1 MTPKLWFRMFLG
13 MFAIFAVGML
23 LRAGFHKGKNVV
35 TNLAEGSGSITIP
48 LLSMPFRVGDATL
61 GTLQR
66 VRIDRSA
73 PKVVSG
79 FHLFARLDDTVALA
93 RFDNCRL
100 TVTDPNNIDEKTS
113 FACATL
119 DDSSKQAMV
128 AFGTVTLQPSGRE
141 FVLLIPESVRRDI
154 QNASNGD
161 NTSDSTGGQKVDI
174 AAADGGTM
182 DIKVNGK
189 SILSMKGD
197 SNGGHL
203 VVHDENGKEVVNMS
217 VTAPPAA
224 PAPKAPKKP

>member
-23 LRAGFHKGKNVV
+23 LRAGIHKGRSAV
-35 TNLAEGSGSITIP
+35 TSLTEGSGSITIP
-48 LLSMPFRVGDATL
+48 LLSMPFRLGDMKL

-73 PKVVSG
+73 PKIVSG
-79 FHLFARLDDTVALA
+79 FHLFARLDDTVAIA

-100 TVTDPNNIDEKTS
+100 TVTNPGNIDEKTS
-113 FACATL
+113 FACATV
-119 DDSSKQAMV
+119 DDSAKQAMV
-128 AFGTVTLQPSGRE
+128 AFGTVTLQPSGKE
-141 FVLLIPESVRRDI
+141 YVLLIPEAVRLDI
-154 QNASNGD
+154 QNASSNGA
-161 NTSDSTGGQKVDI
+161 DSGSSAGQKVDI
-174 AAADGGTM
+174 AAADAGTM

-189 SILSMKGD
+189 SVLSMKGD

-203 VVHDENGKEVVNMS
+203 VVHDANGKEVVNMS

-224 PAPKAPKKP
+224 PAPKKP

>member
-23 LRAGFHKGKNVV
+23 LRVGIHKGQSAVASL
-35 TNLAEGSGSITIP
+35 TEGSGSITVP
-48 LLSMPFRVGDATL
+48 LLSMPFRVGDAKL

-79 FHLFARLDDTVALA
+79 FHLFARLDDTVAIA

-100 TVTDPNNIDEKTS
+100 TVTNPNNIDENTS
-113 FACATL
+113 FACASV
-119 DDSSKQAMV
+119 DDSSAQVMV

-141 FVLLIPESVRRDI
+141 YVLLIPDAVRRDI
-154 QNASNGD
+154 QNAS
-161 NTSDSTGGQKVDI
+161 SDRADSASRAGQTVDI
-174 AAADGGTM
+174 AAADAGTM
-182 DIKVNGK
+182 NIKVNGK

-203 VVHDENGKEVVNMS
+203 VVHDEHGKEVLNMS

-224 PAPKAPKKP
+224 PAPRKP

>member
-23 LRAGFHKGKNVV
+23 LRAGFHKGRNAV
-35 TNLAEGSGSITIP
+35 THITEGSGSITIP

-100 TVTDPNNIDEKTS
+100 TVIDPNNLDEKTS
-113 FACATL
+113 FACASV

-141 FVLLIPESVRRDI
+141 FVLLIPESVKRDL
-154 QNASNGD
+154 QNGSGTSADAS
-161 NTSDSTGGQKVDI
+161 STAGETVDI
-174 AAADGGTM
+174 ATANAGSM

-203 VVHDENGKEVVNMS
+203 IVHDENGKEVVNMS

-224 PAPKAPKKP
+224 PAPKKP